1 MRASPFAEP
10 AMAGIDI
17 QHKHSLSL
25 AKARKGVEDV
35 ARKLADKF
43 DFEYAWDGDEM
54 HFKRSGVDGRIAVEP
69 EPLNVT
75 TKLGFLLSELQGTE
89 AQELRKALADNF
101 SYTEK

>member
-17 QHKHSLSL
+17 QHTHSLSP

-43 DFEYAWDGDEM
+43 GFEYGWYGDEM
-54 HFKRSGVDGRIAVEP
+54 HFNRSDVDGRIAVTP
-69 EPLNVT
+69 DHLHVNA
-75 TKLGFLLSELQGTE
+75 KLGCLIPLLQGTGE
-89 AQELRKALADNF
+89 QKSRQGRD
-101 SYTEK
+101 EKF

>member
-35 ARKLADKF
+35 ARKLADQF
-43 DFEYAWDGDEM
+43 AFEYGWDGDEM
-54 HFKRSGVDGRIAVEP
+54 HFNRSGVDGRIAVTP
-69 EPLNVT
+69 AQLHVT
-75 TKLGFLLSELQGTE
+75 ATPGFLLP
-89 AQELRKALADNF
+89 ALPRP
-101 SYTEK
+101 EEQHGGHGGERQRR